1 MSSAETAPVEPSPSR
16 AGRNLPVAVAVG
28 VGLGALIIAS
38 LVFYKYLF
46 AVLVTAAILV
56 AVWEMYNAFL
66 HNDIRIARSPLY
78 VVVLVS
84 PTLAYLFGV
93 EAHMAVFGTFVV
105 VALMWRIR
113 RGTDGFVKDA
123 TGSLF
128 VGFYLPFMVGFVMLM
143 LRETD
148 GIARIVAFI
157 AITVCNDVGGYFAG
171 VLFGKH
177 PIAPQISP
185 KKSWEGFSGSV
196 ILAVAV
202 AIPLFAVAFDAPL
215 VEGGRL
221 RGGHGQHRDGRRLH
235 RVGDQTRPRRQ
246 GHVQHPSRTRGADGP
261 ARLADPQCVR
271 RLGTARVVHR
281 MTSLPLVMQAPRRGK
296 PPRHLLDLDLAA
308 RKQAVVELGSA
319 PFRATQLSRQVL
331 APRRLRGPVHGPRGR
346 RPGAVGALATPSC

>member
-1 MSSAETAPVEPSPSR
+1 MSSAETAPVEPPPSR

-28 VGLGALIIAS
+28 VGLGALIIVS

-202 AIPLFAVAFDAPL
+202 AIPLFAVAFDAPWWKAAVFGAVMVSTATAGDFIESAIKRDL
-215 VEGGRL
+215 DVKDMSNIL
-221 RGGHGQHRDGRRLH
+221 PGHGGLMDRLDSLIPNAF
-235 RVGDQTRPRRQ
+235 V
-246 GHVQHPSRTRGADGP
+246 AW
-261 ARLADPQCVR
+261 AL
-271 RLGTARVVHR
+271 LGWFI
-281 MTSLPLVMQAPRRGK
+281 G
-296 PPRHLLDLDLAA
+296 
-308 RKQAVVELGSA
+308 
-319 PFRATQLSRQVL
+319 
-331 APRRLRGPVHGPRGR
+331 
-346 RPGAVGALATPSC
+346 